1 MSDSGKVRREWRFYI
16 RDMIGFCETVLSY
29 TEGLDQN
36 AFVADRLTYD
46 ATLRN
51 LQLIGEAATH
61 IPNEVRDAHTDVPW
75 RAIVGTRNRLVHS
88 YLTISDDIVWTIIQ
102 DAVPNLLPSLRVLLD
117 TTNEDTALQVSRY
130 IESSESV

>member
-29 TEGLDQN
+29 TEGLDQD

-102 DAVPNLLPSLRVLLD
+102 DAVPNLLPSLRALLD

>member
-117 TTNEDTALQVSRY
+117 TTNEDTA
-130 IESSESV
+130 